1 MCSTLIKR
9 NYDWFRKPFIAD
21 PTEMLRDIMI
31 SEAFVHMSV
40 EMIGHY
46 ENHFVE
52 VSDNMTFQVSFKF
65 SVVNYIVTFFHFI
78 QLIKT

>member
-1 MCSTLIKR
+1 ML
-9 NYDWFRKPFIAD
+9 D

-46 ENHFVE
+46 ENYFAETNGAV
-52 VSDNMTFQVSFKF
+52 TFQVS
-65 SVVNYIVTFFHFI
+65 
-78 QLIKT
+78 

>member
-1 MCSTLIKR
+1 MFFL
-9 NYDWFRKPFIAD
+9 D

-46 ENHFVE
+46 ENHFIE
-52 VSDNMTFQVSFKF
+52 INGNMAFQVILSLAVI
-65 SVVNYIVTFFHFI
+65 SLIFFYHCKNFYW
-78 QLIKT
+78 